1 MRHTAFLS
9 LIGAAALAAPVEALA
24 QPLEGNP
31 SSGRQVA
38 IEICSGCHQIDADM
52 SSKGAYPPSFEDIAK
67 LPSTTALSLQVFLR
81 SSHITM
87 PNLLIFAPDID
98 DLIVY
103 ILSLKQQTA
112 PSR

>member
-1 MRHTAFLS
+1 MRHTTILRVLFV
-9 LIGAAALAAPVEALA
+9 AALAVPIEALA
-24 QPLEGNP
+24 QPLEGNL
-31 SSGRQVA
+31 SSGRQLAV
-38 IEICSGCHQIDADM
+38 EICSGCHQVDTDM

-67 LPSTTALSLQVFLR
+67 LPSTTALSLRAFLR
-81 SSHITM
+81 SNHITM

-103 ILSLKQQTA
+103 ILSLKQQTG